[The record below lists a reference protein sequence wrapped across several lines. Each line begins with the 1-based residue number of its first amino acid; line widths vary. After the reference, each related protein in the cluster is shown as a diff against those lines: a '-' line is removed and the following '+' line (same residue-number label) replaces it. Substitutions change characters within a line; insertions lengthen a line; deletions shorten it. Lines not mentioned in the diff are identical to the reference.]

1 MSSPSNSGWMTAL
14 SDVETAIG
22 SCLAALDRYE
32 ERFSVVL
39 GVHGSPTPPAVS
51 VPDEPVEQWTRRL
64 GGAVEQ
70 ADHIDRLLAEQ
81 EQIWSHW
88 QVRFTDWARSIEHPA

>member
-1 MSSPSNSGWMTAL
+1 MSNSGWMTTL

-32 ERFSVVL
+32 ERFSGVL
-39 GVHGSPTPPAVS
+39 GEHGGPASAVE
-51 VPDEPVEQWTRRL
+51 VPNEPDEHWAGRL

-70 ADHIDRLLAEQ
+70 ADQIDKLLTEQ
-81 EQIWSHW
+81 EQLWSHW
-88 QVRFTDWARSIEHPA
+88 QARFSDWARSLEHPA